1 MEIRLRIV
9 GMPLEGTSKCRFKQG
24 FVTSACVAT
33 VFCDLA
39 KMERED
45 DLLRNPFGFAHDY

>member
-1 MEIRLRIV
+1 
-9 GMPLEGTSKCRFKQG
+9 
-24 FVTSACVAT
+24 
-33 VFCDLA
+33 VFGDLA